1 MTPMMSE
8 DFVRE
13 WFSDLVEAQS
23 SLRTLTAICG
33 EQQVARL
40 EDAADRLPAA
50 FGIVR
55 PLRAPVLLA
64 LDGEPQFA
72 LHADPVPPGRHP
84 DRERRLVRSGGNG
97 ERGDRGEGPAG
108 TSSGQPHVSVTSVHA
123 PLAFMVSDTKGRG
136 QQRCGEPEDRKSRP
150 RHQFP
155 GIPPGLFTQPPGE
168 FRVLVV
174 RNHSHKASTAAGSPR
189 GNQRSAAGI
198 RARVISSRSRTRRSH
213 SRCGPVAVPVGT
225 LMRTGLQVRG

>member
-1 MTPMMSE
+1 VTPMMSE

-55 PLRAPVLLA
+55 PRRAPVLLA

-72 LHADPVPPGRHP
+72 LHADPVLPVRHP

-108 TSSGQPHVSVTSVHA
+108 TSSGQPHVSVTSVHS
-123 PLAFMVSDTKGRG
+123 PLAFMVSDTKAGASNGAASPKTANPGRG
-136 QQRCGEPEDRKSRP
+136 TSSPASR
-150 RHQFP
+150 
-155 GIPPGLFTQPPGE
+155 L
-168 FRVLVV
+168 
-174 RNHSHKASTAAGSPR
+174 AC
-189 GNQRSAAGI
+189 
-198 RARVISSRSRTRRSH
+198 SRSRLVNSGYSSSGTTRIRQAPLPATPAAIRDQPLAS
-213 SRCGPVAVPVGT
+213 
-225 LMRTGLQVRG
+225 GLG

>member
-1 MTPMMSE
+1 MCRWGWQRPTLRASRYGAAGTALRSGDGDCGYRPDRCLAWCRGDPGGGLGAWPTQGGRVTPMMSE

-23 SLRTLTAICG
+23 SLRTPTAICG

-55 PLRAPVLLA
+55 PRRAPVLLA

-72 LHADPVPPGRHP
+72 LHADPVLPVRHP

-108 TSSGQPHVSVTSVHA
+108 TSSGQPHVSVTSVHS
-123 PLAFMVSDTKGRG
+123 PLAFMVSDTKAG
-136 QQRCGEPEDRKSRP
+136 
-150 RHQFP
+150 
-155 GIPPGLFTQPPGE
+155 
-168 FRVLVV
+168 
-174 RNHSHKASTAAGSPR
+174 ASNGAASP
-189 GNQRSAAGI
+189 
-198 RARVISSRSRTRRSH
+198 
-213 SRCGPVAVPVGT
+213 
-225 LMRTGLQVRG
+225 